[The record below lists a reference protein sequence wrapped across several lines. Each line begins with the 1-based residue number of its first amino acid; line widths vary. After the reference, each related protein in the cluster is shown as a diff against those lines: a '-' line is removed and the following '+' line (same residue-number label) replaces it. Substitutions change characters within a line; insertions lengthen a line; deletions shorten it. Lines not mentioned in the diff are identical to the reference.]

1 MRLGIFWWQLSGLE
15 IESQHI
21 VQHGPRHVAT
31 STKPTGGWS
40 AMTCQLWGLVKSS
53 AGKCLQLSYQP
64 TETTDLVCF
73 SLIEVLKATL
83 KIC

>member
-1 MRLGIFWWQLSGLE
+1 
-15 IESQHI
+15 
-21 VQHGPRHVAT
+21 
-31 STKPTGGWS
+31 
-40 AMTCQLWGLVKSS
+40 MTCQLWGLVKSS